1 MICGLDPASRSGHQ
15 AILNDINPL
24 ASLVNQVERIGYG
37 VEGDKRMNLSDNS
50 RGILLMCGSM
60 LAFTLNDTLVKA
72 VLEGGMDLFQAIT
85 LRGVGA
91 VLGLVVIA
99 LWQNGGLRL
108 WPAGS
113 DRKFLALRTV
123 GEVGATFCFLVAL
136 AHMPLANLSAIMQ
149 SLPLVVTLTAALLL
163 GEPIG
168 WRRIAAIVVGFVGVL
183 IIIRPG
189 AADFDEWSVLGLGSV
204 GFVVIRDLATRR
216 FSGGLPSTTGAIWA
230 GVSVLIMGM
239 IGVAIEGWQP
249 VTLLAGVQIIG
260 AALFLIAGYICA
272 IMVMRVGEIGVVA
285 PFRYTSLLFAIIL
298 GWLLFGTLPDGWT
311 MVGGVIVVV
320 SGIYMLWRE
329 RRKRLEAA
337 G

>member
-1 MICGLDPASRSGHQ
+1 MT
-15 AILNDINPL
+15 
-24 ASLVNQVERIGYG
+24 
-37 VEGDKRMNLSDNS
+37 LSDNT

-72 VLEGGMDLFQAIT
+72 VLADGMNLFQAIS

-91 VLGLVVIA
+91 ALGLVAIA
-99 LWQNGGLRL
+99 LWQNGRVNL
-108 WPAGS
+108 WPAGP
-113 DRKFLALRTV
+113 DRKFLALRTF
-123 GEVGATFCFLVAL
+123 GELGATFCFLVAL

-149 SLPLVVTLTAALLL
+149 SLPLVVTLTAAVLL

-168 WRRIAAIVVGFVGVL
+168 WRRIAAILVGFVGVM

-189 AADFDEWSVLGLGSV
+189 AADFDEWSMLGLGSV

-216 FSGGLPSTTGAIWA
+216 FSSGLPSTTGAIWA
-230 GVSVLIMGM
+230 AGTVLIMGL
-239 IGVAIEGWQP
+239 IGVANAGWQP
-249 VTLLAGVQIIG
+249 VTLLATAQIVG

-285 PFRYTSLLFAIIL
+285 PFRYTSLLWAIIL
-298 GWLLFGTLPDGWT
+298 GWLLFDTLPDNWT
-311 MVGGVIVVV
+311 LLGGGIVVV
-320 SGIYMLWRE
+320 SGIYMLLRE

-337 G
+337 A